1 MLTLHTAK
9 GHYKAMRVLIAAQY
23 NDIAVKVNYV
33 TKADVDSKDWKAKSP
48 LGRVPVLELA
58 NGECVFE
65 ATA

>member
-9 GHYKAMRVLIAAQY
+9 GHYKAMKVLIAAQY
-23 NDIAVKVNYV
+23 NDIAVKVAYV
-33 TKADVDSKDWKAKSP
+33 DQAQVQAKEFKAKSP

-58 NGECVFE
+58 NGEVVFE